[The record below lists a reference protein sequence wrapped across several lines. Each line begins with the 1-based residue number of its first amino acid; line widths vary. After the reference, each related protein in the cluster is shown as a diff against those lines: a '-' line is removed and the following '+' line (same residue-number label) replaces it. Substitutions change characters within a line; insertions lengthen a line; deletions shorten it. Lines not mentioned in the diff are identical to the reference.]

1 MSCQGIEYQFHV
13 ADKPPCQ
20 IIYQSLS
27 NTVVNETL
35 SLLIEHD
42 YMECYSGIHV
52 NQITNFSCFGT
63 NAPTYDPTIDPTMDP
78 THIPTFIPTMDP
90 TIDPTADPTIDPT
103 VGPTTDPTIDPTIDP
118 TAHPSPSPTRN
129 PTPSDAYDSFKNI
142 EYRIDNISTNE
153 VILIAQHA
161 TIVINH
167 IERIIEESYRKD
179 EHIALQFSE
188 YWLNIISINH
198 IQTDDIYNDSL
209 SLMGTDSL
217 ALESKVYCDE
227 ADCHQLDQTNYN
239 ETLFEINVANELH
252 AYFDHKLRIISN
264 ATQHESI
271 MTFTIESV
279 GEITALFPNP
289 WLLLL
294 EDAIDN
300 ETFIFNMILIAMLCI
315 ASFIVII
322 CVRNTPYLSLILWS
336 IHCVAFVYSSMTT
349 VASVLIIYLVNALQA
364 LYAYYKLN
372 KSN

>member
-153 VILIAQHA
+153 VILIAQNA
-161 TIVINH
+161 MIVINH

-179 EHIALQFSE
+179 ERIALQLNE
-188 YWLNIISINH
+188 YWLRIISINQ
-198 IQTDDIYNDSL
+198 IQIDDVYNDSL
-209 SLMGTDSL
+209 TDTDSL
-217 ALESKVYCDE
+217 ILESKLYCKE
-227 ADCHQLDQTNYN
+227 ADCHQFDQTKYN
-239 ETLFEINVANELH
+239 ETLFEMNVAKELH
-252 AYFDHKLRIISN
+252 AYFDDKLQIN
-264 ATQHESI
+264 GTQHKSI
-271 MTFTIESV
+271 MTFTVKKV
-279 GEITALFPNP
+279 GEITSLFPNL
-289 WLLLL
+289 WILLL
-294 EDAIDN
+294 EDTNHN
-300 ETFIFNMILIAMLCI
+300 ETFFFNVTIIAVLCI
-315 ASFIVII
+315 ISLIV
-322 CVRNTPYLSLILWS
+322 CVR
-336 IHCVAFVYSSMTT
+336 
-349 VASVLIIYLVNALQA
+349 
-364 LYAYYKLN
+364 
-372 KSN
+372 